1 MKPAEPKSPTAS
13 DRVVGILFLA
23 LIPFVTLVPYGPVP
37 VWLTQDL
44 VLRWASAAAFLVFLA
59 LSLFRGRDRT
69 VLHLDFPNLLFL
81 LLVGW
86 SLLSAENSKE
96 PFDSFYGF
104 KGFLSLALWWFS
116 LRFLWDR
123 WPGLYAAFERVFW
136 WTALAAGTWVIFTTT
151 LHHYQVGAFAD
162 IVPQKGPFPNQNIA
176 AGFLGMALLWGLNR
190 RPQKD
195 PLHWTALGWVLLA
208 WGMTESRGALV
219 ALGLTVIL
227 YLLLNMHQVEDYL
240 HRWKSGQ
247 WMKAGFALLF
257 VFIVICWKNGMVS
270 RLFNPSESDPRA
282 YFRLDVWIS
291 SLHMIQAQ
299 PLFGFG
305 PATFADVY
313 PSFRPLAFWN
323 TYNPFAHNEFLQVAA
338 ECGLPALLLV
348 ALLLWALLRAF
359 WPVVFMPLAARISN
373 KTGPLRP
380 GPGPRLIAVL
390 RKARTP
396 SPPLGPAEL
405 AFYLVL
411 FETVHNSVDFTFHE
425 WSHRLVLA
433 GFVTYALRG
442 KKTEDDLKAQF
453 QFSRPAFTA
462 GWVLLALFVLAVLGL
477 GGGRDYLARLYDHLS
492 VGRQNSGDLPGAEAY
507 ARKSLDLN
515 PVNWDPWNTLGAI
528 EDARAASEPDP
539 AVREKHFNLA
549 DGYFQKAIQCSSYAY
564 EPRENRIQSM
574 VKRGRLSEALD
585 LQNQLISQGP
595 QLPSNETDLAGIL
608 LKMGRPKEALA
619 PAQKLIDLYPYYLPG
634 YFLKARALE
643 TLGRRS
649 EALRVFEDAREM
661 LKTLNVADPSG
672 QVEPNIKRLQG
683 P

>member
-1 MKPAEPKSPTAS
+1 MKPAQAKSPAAA
-13 DRVVGILFLA
+13 DRVVGVLFLA
-23 LIPFVTLVPYGPVP
+23 LIPLVTLIPYDPVP

-44 VLRWASAAAFLVFLA
+44 ALRWAAALAFLVFLVRFI
-59 LSLFRGRDRT
+59 LQDRVKPSLN
-69 VLHLDFPNLLFL
+69 LDFPNLLFL

-86 SLLSAENSKE
+86 SLLSTENSKE

-104 KGFLSLALWWFS
+104 KGFLGLALWWFS

-123 WPGLYAAFERVFW
+123 WPGLYRGLETAFW
-136 WTALAAGTWVIFTTT
+136 WTALVAATWVVFTTT
-151 LHHYQVGAFAD
+151 LHHFQVGVFAD

-176 AGFLGMALLWGLNR
+176 AGFLGMALLWGLHQR
-190 RPQKD
+190 ALKD
-195 PLHWTALGWVLLA
+195 PLHWAGLGWILLA

-227 YLLLNMHQVEDYL
+227 YLLLNMHQMEDYL
-240 HRWKSGQ
+240 HHWKRGQ
-247 WMKAGFALLF
+247 WTLAGLGLLF
-257 VFIVICWKNGMVS
+257 AFTVICWKNGMVS
-270 RLFNPSESDPRA
+270 RLLSPSESDPRA

-313 PSFRPLAFWN
+313 PSFRPLSFWN

-338 ECGLPALLLV
+338 ECGLPSLFLV
-348 ALLLWALLRAF
+348 LLLLWALLRAF
-359 WPVVFMPLAARISN
+359 WPAVFRRSASSDPHQAS
-373 KTGPLRP
+373 
-380 GPGPRLIAVL
+380 
-390 RKARTP
+390 
-396 SPPLGPAEL
+396 AEL

-411 FETVHNSVDFTFHE
+411 FEVVHNSVDFTFHE
-425 WSHRLVLA
+425 WSHRLVLM

-462 GWVLLALFVLAVLGL
+462 GWILLASFVVAVLGL
-477 GGGRDYLARLYDHLS
+477 GGERDYLARLYDHLS
-492 VGRQNSGDLPGAEAY
+492 VGRQNSGDLPRAESY
-507 ARKSLDLN
+507 ARQSLNLN

-539 AVREKHFNLA
+539 AAREKHFNLA
-549 DGYFQKAIQCSSYAY
+549 DGYFQKAVQCSSYAY

-595 QLPSNETDLAGIL
+595 QLPANETDLAGIL

-643 TLGRRS
+643 TLGRRN

-683 P
+683 S